1 MKTMWRTLCPK
12 ETAQREKRTE
22 RKAAI
27 ATGLTQRHLLVFS
40 PSSAVVCAFLQED
53 NSFQKQ
59 LFAWT
64 ITLPHEKQ
72 HVKLE
77 GDLNQQQQ
85 RRHRN
90 EHVDPNRHICKGD
103 LGSKK
108 KNPEHRKLI
117 DIEKTTNT
125 WSTYAVQTYDVAAKW
140 ETKKIDEWG
149 ERQNKKKK
157 KLTSKKKKRKKG
169 VSNAQQHQK
178 QSF

>member
-53 NSFQKQ
+53 NSFQKR

-108 KNPEHRKLI
+108 KLRAQKAHRHWENYKHL
-117 DIEKTTNT
+117 KHLRCTNIRRRCKMRNKE
-125 WSTYAVQTYDVAAKW
+125 DRRM
-140 ETKKIDEWG
+140 WG
-149 ERQNKKKK
+149 
-157 KLTSKKKKRKKG
+157 TPG
-169 VSNAQQHQK
+169 
-178 QSF
+178 